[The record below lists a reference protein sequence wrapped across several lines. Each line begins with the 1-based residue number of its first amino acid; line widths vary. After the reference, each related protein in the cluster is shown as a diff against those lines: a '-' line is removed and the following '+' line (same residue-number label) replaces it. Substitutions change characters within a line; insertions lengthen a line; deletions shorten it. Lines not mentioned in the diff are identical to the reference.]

1 MAISLWIVICVVRN
15 VPITYD
21 ATVALAICLLYNIHT
36 HTDTLVGRQVVGR
49 QVSLLL
55 AIPPSPP
62 YPCLCTKIGRLVG
75 GLKPS
80 SQRSD
85 FFLSVLLYFQF
96 VYCLLTTFT
105 LIAIV
110 NCVKCAQRKILCDTT
125 TRARK
130 R

>member
-1 MAISLWIVICVVRN
+1 M
-15 VPITYD
+15 Y
-21 ATVALAICLLYNIHT
+21 LLDNIHT

-55 AIPPSPP
+55 ATPPSPP
-62 YPCLCTKIGRLVG
+62 YPSLHKVGRLVE

-80 SQRSD
+80 SQRIG
-85 FFLSVLLYFQF
+85 FFLLALSYSISNSYIQ
-96 VYCLLTTFT
+96 YCLLTTFT
-105 LIAIV
+105 LIVIV